1 MDTLLEYALIYAELG
16 WKMLPTKKD
25 KHPLGGCKWREEC
38 TNEKGKLEEWFH
50 KRPHVGIGIATEESN
65 LFVLDLDVKIDKEGK
80 HINGITALEHL
91 EDEHEPLPETLVSET
106 PSGGRHYYFNYPEGG
121 VLHRVSIKL
130 QKVLTLDAEGLT
142 QLPRHHFHKQNQDIS
157 GMTVNPMKFQ

>member
-38 TNEKGKLEEWFH
+38 TNKKEKLEEWFY

-65 LFVLDLDVKIDKEGK
+65 LFVLDLYYYFHPLPRKIDELAKCLRE
-80 HINGITALEHL
+80 NQ
-91 EDEHEPLPETLVSET
+91 
-106 PSGGRHYYFNYPEGG
+106 N
-121 VLHRVSIKL
+121 
-130 QKVLTLDAEGLT
+130 
-142 QLPRHHFHKQNQDIS
+142 HFE
-157 GMTVNPMKFQ
+157 

>member
-38 TNEKGKLEEWFH
+38 TNEKGKLEEWFY

-80 HINGITALEHL
+80 HINGITALQHL

-121 VLHRVSIKL
+121 APQSVNKIAKGINVLFVFIWFKIFL
-130 QKVLTLDAEGLT
+130 
-142 QLPRHHFHKQNQDIS
+142 I
-157 GMTVNPMKFQ
+157 